1 MSQTPQ
7 EHEHGFYDDDVEGVD
22 ELEPDYDVEE
32 TDEAEELVMD
42 ENHTDHEDGAQ

>member
-7 EHEHGFYDDDVEGVD
+7 EHEHGSYDDDVPDVD
-22 ELEPDYDVEE
+22 ELEPDFDAEE

-42 ENHTDHEDGAQ
+42 EDPTNHEDGTQ